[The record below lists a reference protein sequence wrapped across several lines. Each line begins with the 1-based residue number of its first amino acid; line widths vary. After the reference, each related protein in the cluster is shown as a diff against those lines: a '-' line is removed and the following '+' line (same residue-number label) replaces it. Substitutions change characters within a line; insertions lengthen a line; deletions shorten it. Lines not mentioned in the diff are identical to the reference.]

1 MDGLGLARALRQEP
15 ALAGLR
21 LLLLSGVGLRIDRE
35 TLDELRVGQVLMK
48 PIRQQELLSALGA
61 LTPPPQST
69 VPAPEP
75 VLVAE
80 PADARPASPE
90 AVPEKAIRVLV
101 AEDNTVNQQVAVLL
115 LKKLG
120 YHADVVANG
129 FDVLS
134 AVRRAD
140 YDVILMDCQMPEM
153 DGYEAT
159 RRLRLDGRKMKVI
172 AMTAHAMEGDRD
184 VCLSA
189 GMDDYVSKPIRL
201 PELQA
206 AMARCT
212 SDDLSRDA
220 SSGSAPDAGKR
231 WL

>member
-1 MDGLGLARALRQEP
+1 
-15 ALAGLR
+15 
-21 LLLLSGVGLRIDRE
+21 
-35 TLDELRVGQVLMK
+35 
-48 PIRQQELLSALGA
+48 
-61 LTPPPQST
+61 
-69 VPAPEP
+69 
-75 VLVAE
+75 
-80 PADARPASPE
+80 
-90 AVPEKAIRVLV
+90 
-101 AEDNTVNQQVAVLL
+101 DNTVNQQVAVLL

-129 FDVLS
+129 FEVLS
-134 AVRRAD
+134 AARRTD

-184 VCLSA
+184 ACLSA

-206 AMARCT
+206 ALARCMA
-212 SDDLSRDA
+212 DLTRDA
-220 SSGSAPDAGKR
+220 SPGTSPDAAKR